1 MKVEALVLI
10 KSLISIAKTYI
21 LELYI
26 DKDLATQ
33 CKDWSEFRCPGPHIK
48 VMCDNLGTWRPRWE
62 ITRAGVDTRDPKSKM
77 SS

>member
-33 CKDWSEFRCPGPHIK
+33 CKDWSEFR
-48 VMCDNLGTWRPRWE
+48 
-62 ITRAGVDTRDPKSKM
+62 
-77 SS
+77 

>member
-33 CKDWSEFRCPGPHIK
+33 CKDWSEFRCPGP
-48 VMCDNLGTWRPRWE
+48 TY
-62 ITRAGVDTRDPKSKM
+62 KSNV
-77 SS
+77 